1 MLAMVLMTQ
10 NRDGRRTFSDMT
22 KTEQEEYLRNAGWR
36 RSDRWGDWEDPKVP
50 GIFYMLA
57 SAVWIERERESDR
70 KRCHSTP

>member
-1 MLAMVLMTQ
+1 
-10 NRDGRRTFSDMT
+10 MT

-57 SAVWIERERESDR
+57 SAVWIQRGRMDQD
-70 KRCHSTP
+70 KRIKRT